1 MTDLADAGSVV
12 ASPPAGNPV
21 RPPANGDNGSAPP
34 AGNPRGTI
42 EFKVARHQARA
53 YLESHNWVSAI
64 KSEYLGYRCDGV
76 IFVFLFEFVP
86 AKPDVPSWT
95 WVIVG
100 DIPSAYI
107 SCHHAKTP
115 YVALDGYI
123 GAMEEWVEAAR
134 EGKSVADIIP
144 VNVPATPAYAEML
157 GSRLKFLEKNVL
169 PLLPK

>member
-1 MTDLADAGSVV
+1 VTTSVDD
-12 ASPPAGNPV
+12 ASPDLNSVEPL
-21 RPPANGDNGSAPP
+21 PPGHR
-34 AGNPRGTI
+34 RGRV
-42 EFKVARHQARA
+42 EFEGARRDARR

-64 KSEYLGYRCDGV
+64 KGEYLGYRLDGV
-76 IFVFLFEFVP
+76 IYVFLFEFVP
-86 AKPDVPSWT
+86 AKPNVPSWT

-100 DIPSAYI
+100 DVPSAYI

-134 EGKSVADIIP
+134 DGKSVEDIIP

-157 GSRLKFLEKNVL
+157 GGRLKFLDENVL
-169 PLLPK
+169 PLLRR